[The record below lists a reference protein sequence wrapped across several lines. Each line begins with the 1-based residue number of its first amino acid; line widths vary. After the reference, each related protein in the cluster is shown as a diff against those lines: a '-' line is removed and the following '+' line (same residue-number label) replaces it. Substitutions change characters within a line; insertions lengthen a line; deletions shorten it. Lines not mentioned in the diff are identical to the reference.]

1 MQLLKLAH
9 TMVRLS
15 DPLPWAVRDSNGKLL
30 LAQGQMIESA
40 EQLTTMLDRGAF
52 VEIEEARAAAKAAA
66 ELRAQKEQQQLR
78 PVNLFTLWER
88 LMWQIDR
95 LLRSTEEAGFSERAE
110 EVTRQ
115 LVALTDRDP
124 DIAIYLCVRQDPKRL
139 AIYGLA
145 HAMHCALITLL
156 VARRIGWD
164 DAQVSSA
171 VKAALTMNISTL
183 ELQGRLAVQGVAPT
197 ASQKELLMIHPARSA
212 EMLRSAGVV
221 DEAWLAAVLQHHE
234 KRDGS
239 GYPNKTADPSDVAQ
253 LLHYVDVYMA
263 KISPRTGRVPLTTQ
277 MAARQLFQE
286 DQGPIAAGIVKEV
299 GIFPPGELVKLKSGE
314 HAVVVRRTG
323 HANMPTVASITDR
336 SGMPVVNTVMRD
348 TSRPEFAIQ
357 STISEKGSVVL
368 RMPPERLYGL
378 PE

>member
-1 MQLLKLAH
+1 
-9 TMVRLS
+9 
-15 DPLPWAVRDSNGKLL
+15 
-30 LAQGQMIESA
+30 
-40 EQLTTMLDRGAF
+40 MLDRGAF
-52 VEIEEARAAAKAAA
+52 VEVEEARAAAKLAADQ
-66 ELRAQKEQQQLR
+66 RQKKEQDEQQQQR

-88 LMWQIDR
+88 LMWQLDR
-95 LLRSTEEAGFSERAE
+95 LLRSTEEPGFAERAE
-110 EVTRQ
+110 ELTQQ
-115 LVALTDRDP
+115 LVALTERDP
-124 DIAIYLCVRQDPKRL
+124 DVAIYLCVRQDPKRL

-145 HAMHCALITLL
+145 HAIHCALICLL
-156 VARRIGWD
+156 VGRRIGWD
-164 DAQVSSA
+164 DVRVTAA
-171 VKAALTMNISTL
+171 IKAALTMNISTL
-183 ELQGRLAVQGVAPT
+183 ELQGRLAVQGLAPT
-197 ASQKELLMIHPARSA
+197 ASQKELLAVHPAKSA
-212 EMLRSAGVV
+212 EILRQAGVD
-221 DEAWLAAVLQHHE
+221 DELWLTAVLQHHE
-234 KRDGS
+234 KRGGS
-239 GYPNKTADPSDVAQ
+239 GYPNQVQEPGEVSQ
-253 LLHYVDVYMA
+253 LLRYVDVYMA

-357 STISEKGSVVL
+357 STISEKGAVVL